1 MSAKDWLLVKH
12 AVSWYFLADTYICL
26 KNHHIQRRKR
36 GWRGQANLSH
46 KVTSGSLTLAIGV
59 TILVLNVPL
68 TASTHVA
75 ADDKMLA

>member
-1 MSAKDWLLVKH
+1 
-12 AVSWYFLADTYICL
+12 
-26 KNHHIQRRKR
+26 
-36 GWRGQANLSH
+36 
-46 KVTSGSLTLAIGV
+46 VTSGSLTLAIGV